1 MDWAIA
7 FLARA
12 SSSIY
17 QDVAKVMMLPDIS
30 HVYRQTA
37 KLISTEKNKAKN
49 GLHMNTIWSIGNC
62 AQLEHWIHHQR
73 TGVIARDLANI
84 NAGIEHD
91 YITNTLKGGDKT

>member
-37 KLISTEKNKAKN
+37 KLISTEKDKAKN
-49 GLHMNTIWSIGNC
+49 GLHMNTIRSIDNR
-62 AQLEHWIHHQR
+62 A
-73 TGVIARDLANI
+73 
-84 NAGIEHD
+84 
-91 YITNTLKGGDKT
+91 